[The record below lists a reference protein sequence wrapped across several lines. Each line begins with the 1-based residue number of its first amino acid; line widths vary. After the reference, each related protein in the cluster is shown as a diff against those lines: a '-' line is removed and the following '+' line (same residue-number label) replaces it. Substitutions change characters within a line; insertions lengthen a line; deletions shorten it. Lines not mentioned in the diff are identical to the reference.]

1 MWRLARRPFLAM
13 VANPTG
19 ASAGAGGG
27 GDATPLAAAAAQKGF
42 GAVGLPDEVMD
53 MVRVQLEHEVL
64 LDRQRERER
73 RQREQAEW
81 LRAHQEHQQAAA
93 RDDSAL

>member
-1 MWRLARRPFLAM
+1 M

-19 ASAGAGGG
+19 ASVAG
-27 GDATPLAAAAAQKGF
+27 GDATPNTAVAAAAQKGCF
-42 GAVGLPDEVMD
+42 GAVGLPEEVMD

-64 LDRQRERER
+64 LDRQRARKQ

-81 LRAHQEHQQAAA
+81 LRAAGPIRAHE
-93 RDDSAL
+93 